1 MEHVTPRPAGPSS
14 DGQGVPLT
22 LAERR
27 HFLRFLGASALLG
40 AGSVAGMGAFVR
52 VNAEE
57 LLSNK
62 NGSSVRWALVI
73 DVWKLKADADYRR
86 IIRACHRFHNVPSIN
101 DPAHE
106 VKWIWTEEY
115 RRAFPTTDTSHVPRD
130 VASKRFLVLCNH
142 CDDPPCVRVC
152 PVKAT
157 FKRPDG
163 VVMQDLH
170 RCIGCKFCVV
180 ACPYGARSYNWM
192 PPRPFIQDINP
203 EFPTRAA
210 GVVEKCTFCY
220 ERLDRGL
227 PPLCVEAS
235 EGAILFGDLNNPE
248 SPVSKAIAARYS
260 IVRKPELGTQPRIF
274 YVIQEG

>member
-1 MEHVTPRPAGPSS
+1 
-14 DGQGVPLT
+14 
-22 LAERR
+22 
-27 HFLRFLGASALLG
+27 
-40 AGSVAGMGAFVR
+40 MGGFVR

-57 LLSNK
+57 LISNK
-62 NGSSVRWALVI
+62 KGLGARWALLI
-73 DVWKLKADADYRR
+73 DVWKLKAETDYQR

-101 DPAHE
+101 ERAHE
-106 VKWIWTEEY
+106 VKWIWLEKY
-115 RRAFPTTDTSHVPRD
+115 QHAFPTTDTSHVPRD
-130 VASKRFLVLCNH
+130 TVSKPFLVLCNH
-142 CDDPPCVRVC
+142 CDNPPCVRVC

-180 ACPYGARSYNWM
+180 ACPYGARSYNWL
-192 PPRPFIQDINP
+192 PPKPFIQDVNP
-203 EFPTRAA
+203 EFPIRTA

-235 EGAILFGDLNNPE
+235 DGAILFGDLNDPE
-248 SPVSKAIAARYS
+248 SPVSKAIATRYT

-274 YVIQEG
+274 YVVQEG